1 MSDILRSFY
10 GRLAG
15 LDVDGDF
22 VLQGRKQSHIANLP
36 GTASGTGVVATEYCT
51 GLVNKTVLTC
61 TATPITVADDP
72 GVSQYGGAGKIYDFP
87 EGLIWTMGAIVSG
100 TILMGATGT
109 FINTWSGVIALGTA
123 AASTGSTLV
132 STEATWLQSVA
143 IGAATAK
150 LGTIDAV
157 SVATAL
163 TEAGS
168 RWVDGTATAA
178 DMFLNLAIAD
188 DASHTAGTGVFNGT
202 VKFLW
207 TCLGD
212 N

>member
-15 LDVDGDF
+15 LDVDNDF
-22 VLQGRKQSHIANLP
+22 VLSGRKQSHMSQSPGAAN
-36 GTASGTGVVATEYCT
+36 GTGVVATEYFT
-51 GLVNKTVLTC
+51 GLLNKTVLTC
-61 TATPITVADDP
+61 VNTPISVADDA
-72 GVSQYGGAGKIYDFP
+72 GVAQYGGAGKIYDFP
-87 EGLIWTMGAIVSG
+87 EGLIYTMGAIVSG

-123 AASTGSTLV
+123 AAGTGATLV

-143 IGAATAK
+143 IAAATAK
-150 LGTIDAV
+150 LATIDAV

-178 DMFLNLAIAD
+178 DMYLNIAIAD

-202 VKFLW
+202 VKWLW
-207 TCLGD
+207 TNLGD